1 MNPAAAG
8 ISGKLLAE
16 VTVRER
22 ATFLARIPESLA
34 LHQRATRHMPNG
46 VPMSWMAGLYP
57 TPPLYAARGV
67 GPRFWDI
74 DGNEYLDFNLCD
86 LSMTM
91 GFSPAPITAAVAQA
105 TSHGAHFLLAT
116 RDAVPVAE
124 ELARRVGMPYWQFTL
139 SASGANAEVI
149 RIARVATGRR
159 KVLIFEGHYHG
170 HLDETLVRRDDGQG
184 VIPDLMGI
192 LPDAV
197 GNTVILPFNDL
208 AALERR
214 LQARDIA
221 LVLTEPAL
229 TNCTLVLPEPG
240 FHDALRAL
248 TARFGTLL
256 CCDEAHTFQFAYG
269 GLVSAWK
276 LSPDFV
282 VLGKGLGTGV
292 SFGLYGMSD
301 AIGRVFLRHADSDN
315 GPKGIATGGTT
326 YGSAMAVATARAAL
340 EQVLT
345 EDGYRRLQLLGKRL
359 ADGLD
364 GVFRAHGLP
373 WRAQCL
379 GPRSGFCLSGQL
391 PKDGRQAAMSLDA
404 ELTGARRMYLANRG
418 IWDAIASA
426 GPQASF
432 AHQPADVDAYVAAV
446 DSFLAEV
453 ASGA

>member
-1 MNPAAAG
+1 MTEAAAG
-8 ISGKLLAE
+8 INRRHLAE
-16 VTVRER
+16 VIVREH
-22 ATFLARIPESLA
+22 ANFLARIPKSRA
-34 LHQRATRHMPNG
+34 LRHRASGHMPNG

-67 GPRFWDI
+67 GPRFWDV

-91 GFSPAPITAAVAQA
+91 GFSPAPIVEAVTRAVS
-105 TSHGAHFLLAT
+105 TGAHFLLAT
-116 RDAVPVAE
+116 QDAVPVAE
-124 ELARRVGMPYWQFTL
+124 ELARRVGVPHWQFTL
-139 SASGANAEVI
+139 SASGANAEVV
-149 RIARVATGRR
+149 RISRVATGRP
-159 KVLIFEGHYHG
+159 KIVIFEGHYHG
-170 HLDETLVRRDDGQG
+170 HLEETLVRKDDGQS

-214 LQARDIA
+214 LQARDVA

-229 TNCTLVLPEPG
+229 TNCTLVLPQPG
-240 FHDALRAL
+240 FHDGLRAL
-248 TARFGTLL
+248 TARYGTLL
-256 CCDEAHTFQFAYG
+256 CYDEAHTFQFAYG

-292 SFGLYGMSD
+292 SYGLYGMSG
-301 AIGRVFLRHADSDN
+301 AVAEVFLRYADSDS

-326 YGSAMAVATARAAL
+326 YGSAIAVAAARAAL

-345 EDGYRRLQLLGKRL
+345 EEGYCRLESLGARL
-359 ADGLD
+359 SEGLD
-364 GVFRAHGLP
+364 RVFRARRLP
-373 WRAQCL
+373 WRAQRL
-379 GPRSGFCLSGQL
+379 GPRSGFCLSTELPDNGQ
-391 PKDGRQAAMSLDA
+391 QAARSLDA
-404 ELTGARRMYLANRG
+404 ELINARRMYLANRG
-418 IWDAIASA
+418 IWDAIGSA
-426 GPQASF
+426 GPQVSF
-432 AHQPADVDAYVAAV
+432 AHESADVDAYLGAI
-446 DSFLAEV
+446 DGFLGEV

>member
-1 MNPAAAG
+1 MTAAAAG
-8 ISGKLLAE
+8 INRELLAA
-16 VTVRER
+16 VAARER
-22 ATFLARIPESLA
+22 AAFLARIPQSRA
-34 LHQRATRHMPNG
+34 LHERAVKHMPNG

-67 GPRFWDI
+67 GPRFWDL
-74 DGNEYLDFNLCD
+74 DGNQYLDFNLCD
-86 LSMTM
+86 LSVTM
-91 GFSPAPITAAVAQA
+91 GFSSPPIVAAVTRAM
-105 TSHGAHFLLAT
+105 SNGAHFLLAT
-116 RDAVPVAE
+116 QDAVPVAE
-124 ELARRVGMPYWQFTL
+124 ELARRVGVPHWQFTL

-159 KVLIFEGHYHG
+159 KIVIFEGHYHG
-170 HLDETLVRRDDGQG
+170 HLDETLVRRDDGHG

-214 LQARDIA
+214 LQSRDVA

-229 TNCTLVLPEPG
+229 TNCTLVLPRPG
-240 FHDALRAL
+240 FHDGMRAL
-248 TARFGTLL
+248 TARYGTLL
-256 CCDEAHTFQFAYG
+256 CYDEAHTFQFAYG
-269 GLVSAWK
+269 GLVSAWR
-276 LSPDFV
+276 LEPDLV

-301 AIGRVFLRHADSDN
+301 AVGDVFLRYADRDN

-326 YGSAMAVATARAAL
+326 YGSAIAAAAARAAL

-345 EDGYRRLQLLGKRL
+345 EDGYRRLLALGQRL

-364 GVFRAHGLP
+364 DIFRARRLP
-373 WRAQCL
+373 WRAQRL
-379 GPRSGFCLSGQL
+379 GPRSGFCLSREL
-391 PKDGRQAAMSLDA
+391 PDNGKQAALSLDA
-404 ELTGARRMYLANRG
+404 EMIDARRMYLASRG
-418 IWDAIASA
+418 IWDAISSA
-426 GPQASF
+426 GPQVSF
-432 AHQPADVDAYVAAV
+432 AHEAADVDAYLGAV
-446 DSFLAEV
+446 DGFVSEL